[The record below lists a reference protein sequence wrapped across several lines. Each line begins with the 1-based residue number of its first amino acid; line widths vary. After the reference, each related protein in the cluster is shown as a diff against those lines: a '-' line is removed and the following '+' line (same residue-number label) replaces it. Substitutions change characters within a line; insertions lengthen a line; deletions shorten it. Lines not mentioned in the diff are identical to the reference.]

1 MNRMVGIRNYKERQ
15 EAIQGLNLTSDL
27 LSSVTFEDIVAVQ
40 EVLQILTGIR
50 DLKVIRVEPQRS
62 YRNLH
67 GHSSVSD
74 LWAEDS
80 RERQYNL
87 EIQMSENEDHL
98 RRSRFIQS
106 RMDSRSLGTGMEY
119 EKLPEL
125 YLIFLTKN
133 DFLHLGGGFCEIVHK
148 IKDTDKNVDYGIH
161 ELYVNLECPVKDEK
175 MQRLLDFIKDTNN
188 SQISTKGFEHLAK
201 RVKYL
206 KKDARGVRNMCEVLE
221 REREEGRAEGEL
233 LCLIGQIIK
242 KRAKGMNSSEI
253 SEELEEKEFVIIKIL
268 AAMEKAGSEEPE
280 QVLGCFAK

>member
-87 EIQMSENEDHL
+87 DYSDF
-98 RRSRFIQS
+98 RFIPIN
-106 RMDSRSLGTGMEY
+106 LFKY
-119 EKLPEL
+119 CF
-125 YLIFLTKN
+125 Y
-133 DFLHLGGGFCEIVHK
+133 K
-148 IKDTDKNVDYGIH
+148 ISKQVCRNNCFNNLLQVD
-161 ELYVNLECPVKDEK
+161 
-175 MQRLLDFIKDTNN
+175 
-188 SQISTKGFEHLAK
+188 
-201 RVKYL
+201 
-206 KKDARGVRNMCEVLE
+206 
-221 REREEGRAEGEL
+221 
-233 LCLIGQIIK
+233 
-242 KRAKGMNSSEI
+242 
-253 SEELEEKEFVIIKIL
+253 
-268 AAMEKAGSEEPE
+268 
-280 QVLGCFAK
+280 